1 MLSSAVHTFSD
12 PDDYADSIRGTDAQ
26 LTITGR
32 GTFEANIIR
41 VDLHHLWMQ
50 RLADNLPRVM
60 HLANRAGRL
69 GVAFRTQPGPRLRMA
84 GLEMQQSNI
93 IVCNGD
99 QNCFQQSDGLA
110 GIGAMSLPAEE
121 MSSIGS
127 VIVGHELI
135 LPESSTSSAPK
146 ASAMAKLRHLHGAAS
161 HLALRAP
168 EVIEHSESARSLE
181 QALIEAMA
189 TCLSTGEVRENR
201 SALRQHA
208 TIMRRFRR
216 AIEEKS
222 DQAIYLPELCASIGV
237 SERTLRICCQEQ
249 LGLSPKRYL
258 MLRRMHLAHR
268 ALRENASAATT
279 VTEIATRYGFW
290 QFGRFAGEYR
300 SIFEELPSATLAR
313 SSEAQQSACGY

>member
-1 MLSSAVHTFSD
+1 MPSSAIRTFTD
-12 PDDYADSIRGTDAQ
+12 PDDYAGSIRGTDAQ
-26 LTITGR
+26 LTITSR

-41 VDLHHLWMQ
+41 VDLQHLWMQ
-50 RLADNLPRVM
+50 RLSDNLPRLM
-60 HLANRAGRL
+60 HLANAAGRF
-69 GVAFRTQPGPRLRMA
+69 GVAFRTQLGPRLLMA

-99 QNCFQQSDGLA
+99 QSYFQQSGGLA
-110 GIGAMSLPAEE
+110 GVGSMSLPAEE

-127 VIVGHELI
+127 AIVGHELI
-135 LPESSTSSAPK
+135 LPESSTSSVPK
-146 ASAMAKLRHLHGAAS
+146 ASAMAKLRHLHEAAG

-168 EVIEHSESARSLE
+168 EVIERPESARSLE
-181 QALIEAMA
+181 QALIDAMV

-222 DQAIYLPELCASIGV
+222 DQAIYLPELCISIGV

-258 MLRRMHLAHR
+258 VLRRMHLARR
-268 ALRENASAATT
+268 ALRENAPAATT

-313 SSEAQQSACGY
+313 SPEAQHSACGY